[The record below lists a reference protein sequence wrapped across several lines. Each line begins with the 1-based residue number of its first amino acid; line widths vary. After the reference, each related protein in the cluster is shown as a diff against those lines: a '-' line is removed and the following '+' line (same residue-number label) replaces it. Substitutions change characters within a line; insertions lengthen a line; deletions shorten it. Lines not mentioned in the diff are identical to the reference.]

1 MNKDIVQNISCSVN
15 YRMMSTATKLSKF
28 GVPLTEETKDRVLD
42 LYKMYS
48 WLNGIHF
55 HVGSQGVPIQL
66 FVDGARVSCVIV
78 LQILLKLL
86 KVQMELNKNTWV
98 KEKVCTMYVLSWYSS
113 FPVYS
118 NGQAMY

>member
-1 MNKDIVQNISCSVN
+1 
-15 YRMMSTATKLSKF
+15 MSTATKLSKF
-28 GVPLTEETKDRVLD
+28 GVPLTEETEERVLD
-42 LYKMYS
+42 LYKTYS

-98 KEKVCTMYVLSWYSS
+98 KEKVCTMYVLSRYSS
-113 FPVYS
+113 FPV
-118 NGQAMY
+118 Q

>member
-1 MNKDIVQNISCSVN
+1 
-15 YRMMSTATKLSKF
+15 MMSTATKLSKF

-66 FVDGARVSCVIV
+66 FVDGARVSWLFIP
-78 LQILLKLL
+78 
-86 KVQMELNKNTWV
+86 LNSNSYTNLFEMYISYTKN
-98 KEKVCTMYVLSWYSS
+98 S
-113 FPVYS
+113 
-118 NGQAMY
+118 